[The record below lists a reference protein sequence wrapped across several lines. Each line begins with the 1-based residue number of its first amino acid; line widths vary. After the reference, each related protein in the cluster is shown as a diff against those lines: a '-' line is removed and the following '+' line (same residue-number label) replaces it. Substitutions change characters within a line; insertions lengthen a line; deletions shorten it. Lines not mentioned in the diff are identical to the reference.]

1 LVDETFDGSRGDML
15 KSHQISAVQQSTC
28 CLTRA
33 FQRASQGLPMRK
45 LILPFIC
52 VLGIAVLDGQTPS
65 PIKNPPPDER
75 FKTDIL
81 LVVAHPD
88 DDTLVASYLAKAV
101 YDEHRRVSVLYGT
114 RGDAG
119 PNHVGHEQAGA
130 LGAVREIEARR
141 ALASLNILNVWF
153 LEGRD
158 TASQDVLQS
167 LERWGHGG
175 ALEQTVRVMRLARP
189 EIVLTWLPRVV
200 AGENHGDH
208 QAAGVIATEAFDV
221 AADPT
226 VFPEQVAVPRNHAAI
241 NNLTEG
247 LQPWQPKKLYYFSD
261 AYDTTFID
269 TFGPRYALTDVSP
282 AQGTSYAVLAAREA
296 RHYSSQL
303 GYPELR
309 DALARGDEK
318 AVVRL
323 LTGGD
328 EPLLPNPLRLVLGK
342 SHVHA
347 NATADVFEGITPG
360 RVIAAER
367 SRAAPTPAERAS
379 LMLGDPWAFYERF
392 WRRHDIEHLARLGP
406 PMIAIAPG
414 AVLRVPMLLVN
425 ETGQPKEI
433 RVRPASMPEGWSERS
448 GSGVYAVA
456 AGEIVAA
463 DVLLQS
469 PARNSREVTVISYTA
484 DSGGQPLG
492 SVALRVQ
499 LHQGGLPQ

>member
-1 LVDETFDGSRGDML
+1 MSKLVLALIWSLAIAALD
-15 KSHQISAVQQSTC
+15 
-28 CLTRA
+28 
-33 FQRASQGLPMRK
+33 SQ
-45 LILPFIC
+45 
-52 VLGIAVLDGQTPS
+52 TSS
-65 PIKNPPPDER
+65 PIRSPAPDER

-101 YDEHRRVSVLYGT
+101 YDEHKRVSVLYGT

-119 PNHVGHEQAGA
+119 PNNVGNEQAGA
-130 LGAVREIEARR
+130 LAAVREIEARR
-141 ALASLNILNVWF
+141 ALATLDILNVWF

-167 LERWGHGG
+167 LERWGHGRS
-175 ALEQTVRVMRLARP
+175 LEQTVRVMRLTRP

-208 QAAGVIATEAFDV
+208 QAAGVIATEAFDL

-226 VFPEQVAVPRNHAAI
+226 AFPEQVAVPRNRETI

-261 AYDTTFID
+261 AFDTKFMESL
-269 TFGPRYALTDVSP
+269 GPRYPLTDRSP
-282 AQGTSYAVLAAREA
+282 AKGTSYAVLAVREA

-309 DALARGDEK
+309 DALTRGDEK
-318 AVVRL
+318 AVVAL

-328 EPLLPNPLRLVLGK
+328 EPLLPNPLRLLLGK
-342 SHVHA
+342 SHVKGTV
-347 NATADVFEGITPG
+347 TADVFDGIDPG
-360 RVIAAER
+360 RVIAADG
-367 SRAAPTPAERAS
+367 SQPVPTAAAGVSMT
-379 LMLGDPWAFYERF
+379 LGDPWAFYEKF
-392 WRRHDIEHLARLGP
+392 WRRHDIEHLARLTP
-406 PMIAIAPG
+406 PMIAISPG
-414 AVLRVPMLLVN
+414 NVLRVPLLLHN

-433 RVRPASMPEGWSERS
+433 RVRSASLPQGWSERS
-448 GSGVYAVA
+448 GSGLYAVD
-456 AGEIVAA
+456 AGAVVAA

-469 PARNSREVTVISYTA
+469 PDQESRESTEISYTA
-484 DSGGQPLG
+484 EAGGQPVG
-492 SVALRVQ
+492 SVTLRVQ
-499 LHQGGLPQ
+499 LRRGLPQ

>member
-1 LVDETFDGSRGDML
+1 MKKLV
-15 KSHQISAVQQSTC
+15 
-28 CLTRA
+28 
-33 FQRASQGLPMRK
+33 
-45 LILPFIC
+45 LPFLC
-52 VLGIAVLDGQTPS
+52 WLFVAALHGQTPS
-65 PIKNPPPDER
+65 PIASPAPDER

-101 YDEHRRVSVLYGT
+101 YDDRRRVSVVYGT

-119 PNHVGHEQAGA
+119 PNYAGNEQAGA
-130 LGAVREIEARR
+130 LGVVREIEARR

-167 LERWGHGG
+167 LERWGHGR
-175 ALEQTVRVMRLARP
+175 ALEQAVRVMRLTRP
-189 EIVLTWLPRVV
+189 DIVLTWLPRVV

-208 QAAGVIATEAFDV
+208 QAAGVIATEAFDL

-226 VFPEQVAVPRNHAAI
+226 AFPEQIAVPRNRATI

-261 AYDTTFID
+261 AYDTSSME
-269 TFGPRYALTDVSP
+269 TFGPRYALTDMSR

-318 AVVRL
+318 AVVAL

-342 SHVHA
+342 SHVAA
-347 NATADVFEGITPG
+347 NATADVFEGIGPG
-360 RVIAAER
+360 RAIAVDR
-367 SRAAPTPAERAS
+367 SRPAPPPAADLS
-379 LMLGDPWAFYERF
+379 LTLGDPWAFYERF
-392 WRRHDIEHLARLGP
+392 WRRHDVEHLARLGP
-406 PMIAIAPG
+406 PTIAIAPG
-414 AVLRVPMLLVN
+414 GVLRVPMLLRN
-425 ETGQPKEI
+425 ETQVPKEI
-433 RVRPASMPEGWSERS
+433 RVRPASLPEGWSERS
-448 GSGVYAVA
+448 GSGIYAVA
-456 AGEIVAA
+456 AGAVVAA

-469 PARNSREVTVISYTA
+469 PGQERRESAEISYTA
-484 DSGGQPLG
+484 DSGGQPIG

-499 LHQGGLPQ
+499 LRRGGLPQ

>member
-1 LVDETFDGSRGDML
+1 MRNLV
-15 KSHQISAVQQSTC
+15 
-28 CLTRA
+28 
-33 FQRASQGLPMRK
+33 LP
-45 LILPFIC
+45 LVCSLF
-52 VLGIAVLDGQTPS
+52 VAVLDGQTPGPITS
-65 PIKNPPPDER
+65 PEPDER
-75 FKTDIL
+75 YKTDIL
-81 LVVAHPD
+81 LIVAHPD

-119 PNHVGHEQAGA
+119 GNAVGNEQAGA
-130 LGAVREIEARR
+130 LAAVREIEARH
-141 ALASLNILNVWF
+141 ALASLDILNVWF

-167 LERWGHGG
+167 LERWGHGR
-175 ALEQTVRVMRLARP
+175 ALEQTVRLMRLTRP

-208 QAAGVIATEAFDV
+208 QAAGVIATEAFDL

-226 VFPEQVAVPRNHAAI
+226 VFPEQVAVPRNRATI

-261 AYDTTFID
+261 AYDASFLE

-282 AQGTSYAVLAAREA
+282 AKGTSYAVLAVREA
-296 RHYSSQL
+296 RHYASQL

-309 DALARGDEK
+309 DTLARDDEK
-318 AVVRL
+318 AIVAL

-328 EPLLPNPLRLVLGK
+328 EPLLPNPLRLLLGK
-342 SHVHA
+342 SHVQA
-347 NATADVFEGITPG
+347 NPTADIFDGIGSG

-367 SRAAPTPAERAS
+367 SRPAASADQGVS
-379 LMLGDPWAFYERF
+379 LTLGDPWAFYERF
-392 WRRHDIEHLARLGP
+392 WRRHDVEHLSRLGP
-406 PMIAIAPG
+406 PAIAIAPG
-414 AVLRVPMLLVN
+414 SVLRFPMLLHN
-425 ETGQPKEI
+425 DTQQPKEI
-433 RVRPASMPEGWSERS
+433 RVRAASMPAGWSERS
-448 GSGVYAVA
+448 GSGIYAVA
-456 AGEIVAA
+456 AGGVVAA

-469 PARNSREVTVISYTA
+469 PAQENRASTEISYAA
-484 DSGGQPLG
+484 DSGGEPIG

-499 LHQGGLPQ
+499 LRGGGLPQ

>member
-1 LVDETFDGSRGDML
+1 
-15 KSHQISAVQQSTC
+15 
-28 CLTRA
+28 
-33 FQRASQGLPMRK
+33 MRK
-45 LILPFIC
+45 LVVPLACSLF
-52 VLGIAVLDGQTPS
+52 VAALNGQSPS
-65 PIKNPPPDER
+65 PVKSPAPDER

-81 LVVAHPD
+81 LIVAHPD

-101 YDEHRRVSVLYGT
+101 YDEHKRVSVVFGT

-119 PNHVGHEQAGA
+119 GNAVGNEQAGA

-141 ALASLNILNVWF
+141 ALASMDILNVWF

-158 TASQDVLQS
+158 TAGQDVLQS
-167 LERWGHGG
+167 LERWGHGR
-175 ALEQTVRVMRLARP
+175 ALEQTVRVMRLTRP

-208 QAAGVIATEAFDV
+208 QAAGVIATEAFDL

-226 VFPEQVAVPRNHAAI
+226 VFPEQVAVPRNRSTI

-261 AYDTTFID
+261 AFDTRFLD
-269 TFGPRYALTDVSP
+269 TSGPHYALTDVSP
-282 AQGTSYAVLAAREA
+282 AKNTSYAVLAVREA

-318 AVVRL
+318 AIVAV

-342 SHVHA
+342 SHVQA
-347 NATADVFEGITPG
+347 NTTADIFEGIGPA
-360 RVIAAER
+360 RVIAADR
-367 SRAAPTPAERAS
+367 SRPAPTPGQGVS
-379 LMLGDPWAFYERF
+379 LTLGDPWAFYERF
-392 WRRHDIEHLARLGP
+392 WRRHDIEHLARLAP
-406 PMIAIAPG
+406 PMIAISPG
-414 AVLRVPMLLVN
+414 GVLRLPMLLHN
-425 ETGQPKEI
+425 DTQQPTEI
-433 RVRPASMPEGWSERS
+433 RVRPASMPAGWSERS

-456 AGEIVAA
+456 AGAVVAA

-469 PARNSREVTVISYTA
+469 PDRESREFTEISYTA
-484 DSGGQPLG
+484 ESGGQSIG
-492 SVALRVQ
+492 SVSLRVQ
-499 LHQGGLPQ
+499 LHRGGLPQ